1 MSEFNYSAITAD
13 GKRIKGVRESETKED
28 VVNYL
33 TTNNLTVIS
42 VDEKIGVSL
51 NKLVNIEIGG
61 YPLAEKV
68 VLVKQLSTMISAG
81 IPLIQCI
88 DILAQQAEKDSI
100 KTKLE
105 NVYKMIE
112 SGITLSEAFRRE
124 EGIFSEVQL
133 NLIAAG
139 EKSGNLSE
147 MLQKVSEDLDK
158 SKNLRGKIVG
168 AMIYPAIIFTIMFV
182 VLIIMIT
189 FMVPQ
194 IKILYS
200 SLGQD
205 ELPLVTQIL
214 VTIGEIL
221 GRPVSLL
228 LTILTVVMIFVIY
241 KYVNSTKAGK
251 ILVDRLKLKVPV
263 FGKLITK
270 IELAEFCR
278 ILSMLLKSGIP
289 IIDAINIVSRA
300 LGNKVFIDAVSSSVD
315 GIKKGESLSLSLAK
329 HNTYGAI
336 PLVLLKIIATGEE
349 AGKLDKVLQDM
360 SEFYDNEVEQITNN
374 LTKLLEPFILVIAGV
389 MVGFLAVAVYLP
401 IYSILGK
408 IQ

>member
-182 VLIIMIT
+182 VLVIMIT

>member
-1 MSEFNYSAITAD
+1 MAEFNYTAITAE
-13 GKRIKGVRESETKED
+13 GKRIKGMRESESKDD
-28 VVNYL
+28 VVSYL
-33 TTNNLTVIS
+33 TANNLTVIS
-42 VDEKIGVSL
+42 VDEKVGVNL
-51 NKLVNIEIGG
+51 NKIINIEIGG
-61 YPLAEKV
+61 YPLSEKV
-68 VLVKQLSTMISAG
+68 VLVKQLATMIAAG

-88 DILAQQAEKDSI
+88 DILGQQAEKDSI
-100 KTKLE
+100 KVKLE

-124 EGIFSEVQL
+124 EGIFTEVQL

-147 MLQKVSEDLDK
+147 MLQKVSEDLEK

-168 AMIYPAIIFTIMFV
+168 AMIYPIIIFIIMFI
-182 VLIIMIT
+182 VLAIMIT

-194 IKILYS
+194 IKELYT

-214 VTIGEIL
+214 VVIGEIL
-221 GRPVSLL
+221 GKPVSLFLTL
-228 LTILTVVMIFVIY
+228 LFFAMLFVVY
-241 KYVNSTKAGK
+241 KYINSTKQGK
-251 ILVDRLKLKVPV
+251 ILVDRFKLKIPV
-263 FGKLITK
+263 FGKLTTK

-289 IIDAINIVSRA
+289 ILDAINIVSRA
-300 LGNKVFIDAVSSSVD
+300 LGNKIFVEAVANSVE
-315 GIKKGESLSLSLAK
+315 GIKKGESLSISLAK
-329 HNTYGAI
+329 NNTYGAI
-336 PLVLLKIIATGEE
+336 PVVLLKIIATGEE
-349 AGKLDKVLQDM
+349 AGKLDKVLEDM
-360 SEFYDNEVEQITNN
+360 SVFYDNEVEQMTNN
-374 LTKLLEPFILVIAGV
+374 LTKLLEPFILVIAGL
-389 MVGFLAVAVYLP
+389 MVGFLAIAVYLP

>member
-51 NKLVNIEIGG
+51 NKLINIEIGG

-168 AMIYPAIIFTIMFV
+168 AMIYPAIIFSIMAV
-182 VLIIMIT
+182 VLVIMIT

-194 IKILYS
+194 IKVLYS
-200 SLGQD
+200 SLGQN

-214 VTIGEIL
+214 VVIGEIL
-221 GRPVSLL
+221 GRPATLL
-228 LTILTVVMIFVIY
+228 LTILSVVMIFVIY
-241 KYVNSTKAGK
+241 KYINSTKAGRV
-251 ILVDRLKLKVPV
+251 LVDRIKLKIPV

>member
-51 NKLVNIEIGG
+51 NKLINIEIGG

-168 AMIYPAIIFTIMFV
+168 AMIYPAIIFSIMAV
-182 VLIIMIT
+182 VLVIMIT

-194 IKILYS
+194 IKVLYS
-200 SLGQD
+200 SLGQN

-214 VTIGEIL
+214 VVVGEIL
-221 GRPVSLL
+221 GRPATLL
-228 LTILTVVMIFVIY
+228 LTILSVVMIFVIY
-241 KYVNSTKAGK
+241 KYINSTKAGRVL
-251 ILVDRLKLKVPV
+251 IDRIKLKIPV